1 MLHHTYNAMSMRY
14 VRALPS
20 ISLCWGDIFFLK
32 NRRAAPCSPKGTHLH
47 TQWRHQETTTTAIN
61 TMNTTCR
68 IAPNSFHYV
77 EKNVL
82 SSFNVNSE
90 FSPLL
95 FYFKLFCFV
104 GFLRFVCVCRHRNSL
119 IYSHSECTQIAI
131 KTRARTQRSYSN
143 LWMCLRNYTKI
154 VLFPDESEKWRR
166 YENLYCQLINY

>member
-20 ISLCWGDIFFLK
+20 ISLCWGDIFFK

-68 IAPNSFHYV
+68 IAPNSFYYV

-90 FSPLL
+90 FSHLL
-95 FYFKLFCFV
+95 SYFKLFCFV

>member
-1 MLHHTYNAMSMRY
+1 MKTFFFRALAWFYKCMCAVHKYQWLAMLHHTYNAMSMRY

-20 ISLCWGDIFFLK
+20 ISLCWGDIFFK

-68 IAPNSFHYV
+68 IAPNSFYYV

-90 FSPLL
+90 FSHLL

-104 GFLRFVCVCRHRNSL
+104 GFLRFVCVQAQEFPHLFAFRMYTNRNKNQST
-119 IYSHSECTQIAI
+119 HTAF
-131 KTRARTQRSYSN
+131 
-143 LWMCLRNYTKI
+143 
-154 VLFPDESEKWRR
+154 LFQSMNVFMK
-166 YENLYCQLINY
+166 LH

>member
-1 MLHHTYNAMSMRY
+1 MKTFFSARSRGFINVCVPYININDWQCYTIHTMQWVCDMY
-14 VRALPS
+14 ALS
-20 ISLCWGDIFFLK
+20 HQSRCAEVTFFFK

-68 IAPNSFHYV
+68 IAPNSFYYV

-90 FSPLL
+90 FSHLL

-104 GFLRFVCVCRHRNSL
+104 GFLRFVCVQAQEFPHLFAFRMYTNRNKNQSTHTAFL
-119 IYSHSECTQIAI
+119 FQSM
-131 KTRARTQRSYSN
+131 N
-143 LWMCLRNYTKI
+143 VFTK
-154 VLFPDESEKWRR
+154 LH
-166 YENLYCQLINY
+166 